1 VKDLFRHGKE
11 ICQKGLQ
18 MNGEALQTRDQIAA
32 RYLQQLQALAAEISV
47 ATDAIAANA
56 LPRFQESV
64 AKQEMLCSSLVTMA
78 NTVSEGIHSS
88 DQPLLEHIDAAVE
101 QKIRATSRAIREL
114 NLQYAALLKH
124 SGKSIALL
132 SLLCNSHTGRL
143 FQEARG
149 SRLKY
154 QTWSCEM

>member
-1 VKDLFRHGKE
+1 LSLE
-11 ICQKGLQ
+11 SIQKR
-18 MNGEALQTRDQIAA
+18 NDFAA
-32 RYLQQLQALAAEISV
+32 TYLQQLQELAFEISV

-56 LPRFQESV
+56 LTTLQESV
-64 AKQEMLCSSLVTMA
+64 AKQEMLCVSLATMA
-78 NTVSEGIHSS
+78 SVFGDGARPSEQPSALEADSGIE
-88 DQPLLEHIDAAVE
+88 L
-101 QKIRATSRAIREL
+101 KIRTARQAIREL

-132 SLLCNSHTGRL
+132 ISLCRSHTGR

-149 SRLKY
+149 PRLKQ